1 MKISSIQTSEELQ
14 FKVLVV
20 GEYGVG
26 KTAVIRRYTE
36 GQFSLNYKVTIGVD
50 FAVKTFEWDSK
61 TKLNIQLWD
70 IAGHERFGTL
80 TRVYYKYAV
89 AAVIVFDL
97 SRPESLQSVVKWVID
112 IREKTVLMDGKK
124 IPVILL
130 ANKCDVEGITI
141 NTDAA
146 MEWIVTRILEQRAAP
161 PSPLKSIKLDSEDS
175 IPDVSSSS
183 CCR

>member
-26 KTAVIRRYTE
+26 TAVIRRYTE

-50 FAVKTFEWDSK
+50 FAVKTFDWDSK

-80 TRVYYKYAV
+80 TRP
-89 AAVIVFDL
+89 AVIVFDL
-97 SRPESLQSVVKWVID
+97 SRPESLQSWVID

-141 NTDAA
+141 NTGVISKFCAQHDIDKWFLTSAKENININAA
-146 MEWIVTRILEQRAAP
+146 MEWI
-161 PSPLKSIKLDSEDS
+161 DM
-175 IPDVSSSS
+175 
-183 CCR
+183 